1 MVSNWVSA
9 ISKFFEE
16 ESDLKLYEGVP
27 YQEETLGGCKT
38 NFSEKEVMHRWFTDD
53 ENVSQTSLAC
63 LRKGEILSSRLYGL

>member
-1 MVSNWVSA
+1 M
-9 ISKFFEE
+9 
-16 ESDLKLYEGVP
+16 P